1 MRFFFNKSLIIDK
14 NQKTEI
20 MRKFKT
26 ITVALALFVTM
37 GAFATEGEKGT
48 KEKSLSGQI
57 YEMLKDNQFNVDYKE
72 LSAEVRFIVNEN
84 GELIVLSVE
93 TEDEVLDG
101 FVKNRLNYK
110 KVQLENVAPGRVYQL
125 PVRITA

>member
-1 MRFFFNKSLIIDK
+1 MRFFFNKSLIINK

-37 GAFATEGEKGT
+37 GAFASEGKKET

-72 LSAEVRFIVNEN
+72 LSAEVRFIVTEN
-84 GELIVLSVE
+84 GELIVLSVK

-110 KVQLENVAPGRVYQL
+110 KVQLENVAPGRVYEL

>member
-1 MRFFFNKSLIIDK
+1 
-14 NQKTEI
+14 
-20 MRKFKT
+20 MRKFKK

-37 GAFATEGEKGT
+37 GAFASEGKKET

-72 LSAEVRFIVNEN
+72 LSAEVRFIVTEN
-84 GELIVLSVE
+84 GELIVLSVK

-110 KVQLENVAPGRVYQL
+110 KVQLENVAPGRVYEL

>member
-1 MRFFFNKSLIIDK
+1 
-14 NQKTEI
+14 

-37 GAFATEGEKGT
+37 GAFASEGKKET

-72 LSAEVRFIVNEN
+72 LSAEVRFIVTEN
-84 GELIVLSVE
+84 GDLIVLSVK

-110 KVQLENVAPGRVYQL
+110 KVQLENVAPGRVYEL

>member
-1 MRFFFNKSLIIDK
+1 MRFFFNKSLIINK

>member
-1 MRFFFNKSLIIDK
+1 
-14 NQKTEI
+14 

-37 GAFATEGEKGT
+37 GAFASEGKKET

-72 LSAEVRFIVNEN
+72 LS
-84 GELIVLSVE
+84 GELIVLSVK

-110 KVQLENVAPGRVYQL
+110 KVQLENVAPGRVYEL

>member
-1 MRFFFNKSLIIDK
+1 MRFFFNKSLIINK

-110 KVQLENVAPGRVYQL
+110 KVKLENVAPGRVYQL